1 MGHLYFWW
9 SVFRDGRINLL
20 RPSENSAR
28 KVFYPSETG
37 FLEEIDGL
45 CAAYATFAVSDDF
58 AARVEFVDTLGQI
71 AERDQV
77 AANIADL
84 VLVRLTDVKDEDVFV
99 GVQAP
104 LEFLPLRRVRF
115 RL

>member
-9 SVFRDGRINLL
+9 SVSRDGRINLL

-77 AANIADL
+77 AAEVADL
-84 VLVRLTDVKDEDVFV
+84 VFMRLADIEHEDVV
-99 GVQAP
+99 AGIEAA
-104 LEFLPLRRVRF
+104 LEF
-115 RL
+115 